1 MFADHHPKF
10 HYASMK
16 NAWAGIY
23 AALQSQRN
31 FRLEV
36 LLGTF
41 AILAALFL
49 EFTTTKMII
58 VFGTVFLVL
67 TFELINTAIEEVLD
81 FIHPE
86 EHPKIKLAKDLSAG
100 AMLMVVILSVL
111 VGLYL
116 FLPVIVDRF
125 F

>member
-1 MFADHHPKF
+1 MLENHHPKF
-10 HYASMK
+10 HYASFK
-16 NAWAGIY
+16 NSWAGIY
-23 AALQSQRN
+23 TALQTQHN

-36 LLGTF
+36 FLGTV

-49 EFTTTKMII
+49 EFTVNKMII

-81 FIHPE
+81 FVHPE
-86 EHPKIKLAKDLSAG
+86 EHPRIKLAKDLSAG

-116 FLPVIVDRF
+116 FLPAILDRAW
-125 F
+125 